1 MKTRLRLALHC
12 LLAFASTLTFLPA
25 AETPALT
32 ARFVDPEAAEHTE
45 IRQLGERAINRL
57 AATLGNEVA
66 VATSKGGA
74 ANAVEFCHL
83 KALPLTG
90 EILTGM
96 PRITGVKRTSLKLR
110 NPANAPDAAEQ
121 LALKRVERDLERG
134 VLPKVL
140 MQEVDLPGGKSEWRV
155 YRPIGV
161 APQCVM
167 CHGAPESMPTELQKS
182 LKTRYPADEAT
193 GYSAGQ
199 WRGLIRVSVGDALP
213 PPPPAKAPAPT
224 RKKS

>member
-1 MKTRLRLALHC
+1 MITRLSLHSVVFFATTLA
-12 LLAFASTLTFLPA
+12 AVSPA
-25 AETPALT
+25 AETPAVS
-32 ARFVDPEAAEHTE
+32 ARFVDPDAAENAE
-45 IRQLGERAINRL
+45 VRGLGERAINRL

-74 ANAVEFCHL
+74 DKAVEFCHL

-90 EILTGM
+90 EILSGM
-96 PRITGVKRTSLKLR
+96 PRIKEVKRTSLKLR

-121 LALKRVERDLERG
+121 LALKKVERDIERG

-140 MQEVDLPGGKSEWRV
+140 VQEIELPGGKSEWRV

-167 CHGAPESMPTELQKS
+167 CHGAPEAMSPELQKS
-182 LKTRYPADEAT
+182 LKARYPADEAT
-193 GYSAGQ
+193 GYTAGQ
-199 WRGLIRVSVGDALP
+199 WRGLIRVTVGDAP
-213 PPPPAKAPAPT
+213 PPPPAAKAPTPA
-224 RKKS
+224 KKKA

>member
-1 MKTRLRLALHC
+1 MKRCLRPL
-12 LLAFASTLTFLPA
+12 LLAAAAAGPAFA
-25 AETPALT
+25 AEGSAVS
-32 ARFVDPEAAEHTE
+32 ARFVDPDAAEHAEVRT
-45 IRQLGERAINRL
+45 LGERAINRL

-74 ANAVEFCHL
+74 DKAVEFCHL

-90 EILTGM
+90 EVLSGM
-96 PRITGVKRTSLKLR
+96 PRITGIKRTSLKLR

-121 LALKRVERDLERG
+121 LALKRVEREIERG

-140 MQEVDLPGGKSEWRV
+140 LQEVDLPAGKSEWRV

-167 CHGAPESMPTELQKS
+167 CHGAPEAMPPELQKS
-182 LKTRYPADEAT
+182 LKARYPADEAT
-193 GYSAGQ
+193 GYTAGQ
-199 WRGLIRVSVGDALP
+199 WRGLIRVTVGAAP
-213 PPPPAKAPAPT
+213 PPPPAPKAPTPA
-224 RKKS
+224 RKKA